1 MNVKDYLRQGRL
13 LDQRIN
19 YNLRRLKEMR
29 AGPDGLCSPQIRA
42 DKVQTSPDGDPPFV
56 KALMRMSELNERID
70 QEIDLLV
77 DLRNQIDATVR
88 TVDNDDYQMLLLYRY
103 IENRTW
109 EDIRAELGVGKT
121 TAKRWHQE
129 ALQMVRMPENPIVIK
144 RVW

>member
-29 AGPDGLCSPQIRA
+29 AGLDGLCSPQIRA

-109 EDIRAELGVGKT
+109 EDIGAELGVGKT

-129 ALQMVRMPENPIVIK
+129 ALGMVQMPENPIIIK

>member
-29 AGPDGLCSPQIRA
+29 AGLDGLCSPQIQA

-109 EDIRAELGVGKT
+109 EDIGAELGVGKT

-129 ALQMVRMPENPIVIK
+129 ALQMVKLPENPIDIK
-144 RVW
+144 SIW

>member
-29 AGPDGLCSPQIRA
+29 AGLDGLCSPQIRA

-103 IENRTW
+103 IEHRTW
-109 EDIRAELGVGKT
+109 EKIGISLGVGKT
-121 TAKRWHQE
+121 TVKRWHQE
-129 ALQMVRMPENPIVIK
+129 ALQMVKLPENPIDIK
-144 RVW
+144 SIW